1 MSKMSPLG
9 ATFRAFCRSEGV
21 PRMAYFI
28 PVRDGRRVWPNRVLV
43 GASWPVR
50 KGTGRAES
58 SDAQK

>member
-1 MSKMSPLG
+1 MFLKNETRFVES
-9 ATFRAFCRSEGV
+9 RSEEV
-21 PRMAYFI
+21 LRTAYFI

-43 GASWPVR
+43 GASWPVW